1 MPGGLR
7 NARTLMRQSDII
19 RRGGFIVTG
28 AGHVGPGV
36 SPPRGTPSY
45 TVPMANQK
53 IDSNSTDVDITN
65 STSETTIADVS
76 APALTVRNEGA
87 TRFLASGTILNK
99 AIAGG
104 TVIFKVKA
112 ADTLGTTTVLAT
124 SAVVCSTD
132 TELRKWDIE
141 AVMYGNA
148 TNVQTHWGSL
158 NVSAAST
165 ATLSP
170 STFLGN
176 GYSTSG
182 LVETD
187 IINVTMTAQLSGAST
202 GFNITRESALFE
214 AIV

>member
-1 MPGGLR
+1 MPAQR
-7 NARTLMRQSDII
+7 NARTLMRQSNVIN
-19 RRGGFIVTG
+19 RGGFITT
-28 AGHVGPGV
+28 GPGRTGSGT

-65 STSETTIADVS
+65 STAEATIADVD
-76 APALTVRNEGA
+76 APPLTIRNEGA
-87 TRFLASGTILNK
+87 TRFMASGTILNK
-99 AIAGG
+99 AVAGG

-112 ADTLGTTTVLAT
+112 ADSFGTTTVLAT

-132 TELRKWDIE
+132 DELRKWDVE
-141 AVMYGNA
+141 AIMFGNA
-148 TNVQTHWGSL
+148 TNSQTHWGSI

-165 ATLSP
+165 GTLVP

-176 GYSTSG
+176 GYSESG

-187 IINVTMTAQLSGAST
+187 TLNVTLTAQLSGAST